1 MSGNNADTITV
12 LTKKD
17 HARLKRVQSV
27 QEALRG
33 YLFLLPWMIG
43 IVMFV
48 AYPLIYSFF
57 ISFHKVGVTVDG
69 AGLKYDFVG
78 MDNYKHAFVGDN
90 VFPVELFLFMRE
102 LILVVPIT
110 VIFALLIAIMLNQKF
125 KGRLL
130 FRAVFF
136 LPVIFASGQ
145 VLLELFNQ
153 GQGALPLVERY
164 NLTDVIYDV
173 LPLTAA
179 GTIVDLL
186 NKFVIIL
193 WFSGVQIILFLAAFQ
208 TISKATY
215 EAAQIDGATPWES
228 FWKITFPAVSPF
240 IILNLIYTLVEQSSN
255 PFNPVLNHILK
266 STADANTSYGYAGA
280 LGWIYFAFIM
290 LPILVLVFIARRQ
303 SKRTEVPL

>member
-1 MSGNNADTITV
+1 MSRMNTGSV
-12 LTKKD
+12 MTKEE
-17 HARLKRVQSV
+17 HARQKRLQSFK
-27 QEALRG
+27 EALRG
-33 YLFLLPWMIG
+33 YLFLLPWMMG

-57 ISFHKVGVTVDG
+57 ISFQKVGVKNDG
-69 AGLKYDFVG
+69 SGLKYDFVG
-78 MDNYKHAFVGDN
+78 MDNYKHAFVVDN
-90 VFPVELFLFMRE
+90 VFPIEMFLFMRE
-102 LILVVPIT
+102 VMLVVPIT
-110 VIFALLIAIMLNQKF
+110 VLFALLISILLNQKF
-125 KGRLL
+125 KGRML

-153 GQGALPLVERY
+153 GQGSLPLVERY
-164 NLTDVIYDV
+164 NLADIIYDV

-179 GTIVDLL
+179 GTVMDLL
-186 NKFVIIL
+186 SKFVIIL

-208 TISKATY
+208 TIPRTTY

-228 FWKITFPAVSPF
+228 FWKITFPAIAPF

-255 PFNPVLNHILK
+255 PFNPILSHILK
-266 STADANTSYGYAGA
+266 NTTDANTGYGYASA
-280 LGWIYFAFIM
+280 LGWIYFAFMM

-303 SKRTEVPL
+303 SKRTEVTR

>member
-1 MSGNNADTITV
+1 MSRMDAGSV
-12 LTKKD
+12 MTKED
-17 HARLKRVQSV
+17 HARHRRIQSFKD
-27 QEALRG
+27 ALRG

-57 ISFHKVGVTVDG
+57 ISFHKVGVKNDG
-69 AGLKYDFVG
+69 SGLKYDFVG
-78 MDNYKHAFVGDN
+78 MANYKHAFVVDN
-90 VFPVELFLFMRE
+90 IFPVEMILFMRE
-102 LILVVPIT
+102 MVLTVPIT
-110 VIFALLIAIMLNQKF
+110 VIFALLISVMLNQKF
-125 KGRLL
+125 KGRML

-145 VLLELFNQ
+145 VLLELFKQ
-153 GQGALPLVERY
+153 GQGSLPLVERY
-164 NLTDVIYDV
+164 NLADVIYDV

-179 GTIVDLL
+179 GTVMDLL
-186 NKFVIIL
+186 GKFVIIL

-208 TISKATY
+208 TISRSTY

-228 FWKITFPAVSPF
+228 FWKITFPAISPF

-255 PFNPVLNHILK
+255 PFNPILSHILK
-266 STADANTSYGYAGA
+266 NTTDANTGYGYASA

-290 LPILVLVFIARRQ
+290 LPIIALVLIARRQ
-303 SKRTEVPL
+303 SKRTEVTI

>member
-1 MSGNNADTITV
+1 MSRMDAGSV
-12 LTKKD
+12 MTKED
-17 HARLKRVQSV
+17 HARHRRIQSFKD
-27 QEALRG
+27 ALRG

-57 ISFHKVGVTVDG
+57 ISFHKVGVKNDG
-69 AGLKYDFVG
+69 SGLKYDFVG
-78 MDNYKHAFVGDN
+78 MTNYKHAFVVDN
-90 VFPVELFLFMRE
+90 VFPVEMILFMRE
-102 LILVVPIT
+102 MVLTVPIT
-110 VIFALLIAIMLNQKF
+110 VIFALLISVMLNQKF
-125 KGRLL
+125 KGRML

-145 VLLELFNQ
+145 VLLELFKQ
-153 GQGALPLVERY
+153 GQGSLPLVERY
-164 NLTDVIYDV
+164 NLADVIYDV

-179 GTIVDLL
+179 GTVMDLL
-186 NKFVIIL
+186 GKFVIIL

-208 TISKATY
+208 TISRSTY

-228 FWKITFPAVSPF
+228 FWKITFPAISPF

-255 PFNPVLNHILK
+255 PFNPILSHILK
-266 STADANTSYGYAGA
+266 NTTDANTGYGYASA

-290 LPILVLVFIARRQ
+290 LPIIALVLIARRQ
-303 SKRTEVPL
+303 SKRTEVTI